1 MYIPVGVLVTQNPK
15 LKMQMLMS
23 TILILNFAHLTSF
36 TIEEQRKVLSKT
48 SVPTPTPPNLTIQCN
63 YPMPP
68 LILQT
73 NKATKRDHPM
83 QSPNAITQRNHP
95 TQMMAW

>member
-48 SVPTPTPPNLTIQCN
+48 SVPTPTPPNLTIPSLRIRRS
-63 YPMPP
+63 YSHAYSSR
-68 LILQT
+68 LTVI
-73 NKATKRDHPM
+73 KF
-83 QSPNAITQRNHP
+83 NAE
-95 TQMMAW
+95 